1 MIAILETERSE
12 LLPCGQLIK
21 NSVAQA
27 IFTVLVFF
35 LRPAFNGF
43 IPLLTTHLP
52 SLRPRFYAP
61 DGEPMAM
68 RIV

>member
-12 LLPCGQLIK
+12 LLPCSQLIK

-27 IFTVLVFF
+27 IFTVRIFF

-43 IPLLTTHLP
+43 ILLLTTHLP
-52 SLRPRFYAP
+52 RLRPQFYAP
-61 DGEPMAM
+61 DGKPGAM
-68 RIV
+68 HIV